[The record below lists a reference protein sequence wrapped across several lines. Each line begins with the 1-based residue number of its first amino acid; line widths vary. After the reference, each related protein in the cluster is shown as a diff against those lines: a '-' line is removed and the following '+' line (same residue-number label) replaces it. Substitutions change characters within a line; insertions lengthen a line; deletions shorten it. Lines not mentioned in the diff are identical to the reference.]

1 MDKLKT
7 KIERINK
14 EIESLTS
21 KFCTEKFSVINYGAF
36 DIDPKYLVYWICVQT
51 DKAKH
56 ELENNVLL
64 GQDLRE
70 ILDKN
75 DYPIDSRKHVA
86 IGFESQETVD
96 RVSKGNWWQ
105 HFK

>member
-36 DIDPKYLVYWICVQT
+36 DIDHKYLVYWICVQT

-64 GQDLRE
+64 
-70 ILDKN
+70 
-75 DYPIDSRKHVA
+75 
-86 IGFESQETVD
+86 
-96 RVSKGNWWQ
+96 
-105 HFK
+105 